1 MSCPRTLQDSRNFVS
16 IALVRRVSRHEPRNN
31 ETQTAWRNMRR
42 DRVMGHIFL
51 LSFTLSKSTLVLRF
65 FSNSKKNMVKR
76 HLDENITFK
85 AFLRLRYILI
95 TEFCNKSKFLSTN
108 RRFVDIIFFFGKN
121 YQSKIWFVIITCM

>member
-85 AFLRLRYILI
+85 AFLRLRY
-95 TEFCNKSKFLSTN
+95 
-108 RRFVDIIFFFGKN
+108 DIF
-121 YQSKIWFVIITCM
+121 